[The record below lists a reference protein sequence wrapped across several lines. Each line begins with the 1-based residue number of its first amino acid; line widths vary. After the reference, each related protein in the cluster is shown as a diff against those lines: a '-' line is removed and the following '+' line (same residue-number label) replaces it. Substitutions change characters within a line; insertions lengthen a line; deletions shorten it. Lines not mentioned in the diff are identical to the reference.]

1 MEKRWVLKQQGS
13 PEENEKLAKELNIEP
28 LLANLLVQRGVK
40 TFEQAKAFFRPQLDD
55 LHDPFL
61 MKDMDKAIKRIDKA
75 IQNKENILVYGDYD
89 VDGTTSVA
97 LVYSFFKDI
106 YDSIGYYV
114 PDRYSEGYGIS
125 LQGIQHAQ
133 ENGYS
138 LVIALD
144 CGIKA
149 NEKIAHAKENGIDFI
164 ICDHHFPGDELP
176 NAEAVLDP
184 KRGDCPYPFK
194 DLSGCGVGFK
204 LIQAYAKSNNVEF
217 EKLIPFLDLVV
228 VSIAS
233 DIVSITDEN
242 RILSHYGLIQLN
254 KAPREGLKSII
265 NLSGLAD
272 KEIAVED
279 IVFKIGPRINAA
291 GRMESAH
298 KAVELLLAV
307 NVRKAKVAANSVNF
321 FNDARKNIDRNITQ
335 DALRILS
342 QEEGKAEKK
351 ATVLYNSKWHKG
363 VVGIVASRLIETYYR
378 PTVVLTASNGLAT
391 GSARSVVGF
400 DIYQAIESCSD
411 LLENFGGHMYAAGLT
426 LKIDNVPEFTKRFEK
441 VVSENI
447 KDDQLIPQVDID
459 SRLKLKDITPKF
471 YKILKQFQPFGPG
484 NMAPVF
490 VTKNVADN
498 GEGRIVGLSKEHLK
512 LSLVQEDEP
521 FKSYPAIAFQQANLY
536 EYIHSG
542 DYFDIC
548 YSIDENSFRGITT
561 LQLNIKDIQVKSVID
576 RSKKQKATMQA
587 LGLKKIRQ
595 SVVVEENDGVL
606 ENMVIKDGADV

>member
-13 PEENEKLAKELNIEP
+13 KEENEKLAKELNIEP
-28 LLANLLVQRGVK
+28 VLANLLVQRGVR
-40 TFEQAKAFFRPQLDD
+40 TFDEAKAFFRPQLND
-55 LHDPFL
+55 LYDPFL
-61 MKDMDKAIKRIDKA
+61 MKDMSRAIERIERA
-75 IQNKENILVYGDYD
+75 IQNNENILIYGDYD

-97 LVYSFFKDI
+97 LVYSFLKEI
-106 YDSIGYYV
+106 YGNIGYYV

-125 LQGIQHAQ
+125 LQGVQHAQ
-133 ENGYS
+133 EGNYS
-138 LVIALD
+138 LIIALD

-149 NEKIAHAKENGIDFI
+149 NEKVSYAKTNGIDFI
-164 ICDHHFPGDELP
+164 ICDHHNPGDELP

-184 KRGDCPYPFK
+184 KRRDCDYPFK

-204 LIQAYAKSNNVEF
+204 LIQAYAKANDIGF
-217 EKLIPFLDLVV
+217 ERLLPYLDLVV

-242 RILSHYGLIQLN
+242 RILAHYGLIQLN
-254 KAPREGLKSII
+254 KDPREGLKSII
-265 NLSGLAD
+265 NLAGLAG
-272 KEIAVED
+272 KQIAVDD

-291 GRMESAH
+291 GRMESAD

-307 NVRKAKVAANSVNF
+307 NARKAKVAANSVDF
-321 FNDARKNIDRNITQ
+321 FNDARKNIDRDITK
-335 DALRILS
+335 DALSLLA
-342 QEEGKAEKK
+342 QEFEQKK
-351 ATVLYNSKWHKG
+351 STVLYNSKWHKG
-363 VVGIVASRLIETYYR
+363 VVGIVASRLIESYYR

-400 DIYQAIESCSD
+400 DIYQAIESCND

-426 LKIDNVPEFTKRFEK
+426 LKIDNVPEFIDRFEQIVCK
-441 VVSENI
+441 TI
-447 KDDQLIPQVDID
+447 KDEQLIPQVDID

-471 YKILKQFQPFGPG
+471 YKILRQFQPFGPG

-490 VTKNVADN
+490 VTKDVADI

-521 FKSYPAIAFQQANLY
+521 FKNYPAIAFQQAHLFD
-536 EYIHSG
+536 YIHSG

-548 YSIDENSFRGITT
+548 YSIGENSFRGITT
-561 LQLNIKDIQVKSVID
+561 LQLNIKDIKVNSVI
-576 RSKKQKATMQA
+576 
-587 LGLKKIRQ
+587 
-595 SVVVEENDGVL
+595 EEIH
-606 ENMVIKDGADV
+606 ES